1 MVQGFWDEF
10 MGLRVRGG
18 WGSWSMVCAGGF
30 VWWDDLFD
38 VSMWLLV
45 LSFAVITSLYSELQD
60 VCEPLKWHEDILI
73 LVNCLVEAVSLK
85 GKERCIWMFLL
96 IPGLPLEGQKEERER
111 DWCLV
116 QNVQSRISA
125 C

>member
-1 MVQGFWDEF
+1 
-10 MGLRVRGG
+10 
-18 WGSWSMVCAGGF
+18 MVCAGGF

-45 LSFAVITSLYSELQD
+45 LSFAVITSLCSELRD
-60 VCEPLKWHEDILI
+60 VCEPLKWHEDIFI
-73 LVNCLVEAVSLK
+73 LVDYLVEAVSLR
-85 GKERCIWMFLL
+85 GKERCICMFLL
-96 IPGLPLEGQKEERER
+96 IPCLPLEGQKEERER
-111 DWCLV
+111 DWRLV